1 MPSIQEQIAA
11 IQEKYQP
18 EIEALKRR
26 GQELSD
32 SFHKPD
38 DWEAVIDVDF
48 QVTWGEQKFSF
59 DVPTVTMRT
68 QTMSLDLPEVFMERQ
83 TIIFHTPSVRMKRIK
98 IGQHPEWHGP
108 FNMVWVDNFIDVPE
122 PFMQEQRIIFDLPSV
137 RMKLQEFKLDL
148 PEFKMETLEIKID
161 LPQVTVKKVSAET
174 AKVKESGE
182 ALKADGEKLAA
193 RMKSDIEAV
202 VGGLTATAGSRS
214 ASMKQTVGAQYD
226 TAINALQK
234 GIDELVAKGVDP
246 IKVPAESGE
255 VNLRKQL
262 ADLIDARDKAINGV
276 PTPVALAA

>member
-11 IQEKYQP
+11 IQEKYKP

-38 DWEAVIDVDF
+38 TWEAVIDVDF
-48 QVTWGEQKFSF
+48 QVTWGDQKFSF

-68 QTMSLDLPEVFMERQ
+68 QTMSLDLPEVFPERQ
-83 TIIFHTPSVRMKRIK
+83 TIIFHTPSVRMVDRKV
-98 IGQHPEWHGP
+98 GQYPEWHGP
-108 FNMVWVDNFIDVPE
+108 FKVVWKDIIISVPE

-137 RMKLQEFKLDL
+137 RMKRQEFKLDL
-148 PEFKMETLEIKID
+148 PEFKMETID
-161 LPQVTVKKVSAET
+161 IIIGLPQITITKVSAAT

-182 ALKADGEKLAA
+182 ALKAEGEQLAA
-193 RMKSDIEAV
+193 RMKSEIEAV
-202 VGGLTATAGSRS
+202 VGGLTAASGQAS
-214 ASMKQTVGAQYD
+214 ASVKHDVAAQYD

>member
-11 IQEKYQP
+11 IQEKYKP

-26 GQELSD
+26 GKELND
-32 SFHKPD
+32 SYHKPD
-38 DWEAVIDVDF
+38 DWEAIIGVDF
-48 QVTWGEQKFSF
+48 QVTWGDQKFSF

-68 QTMSLDLPEVFMERQ
+68 QTMALDLPEVFPERQ
-83 TIIFHTPSVRMKRIK
+83 TIIFHTPSVRMVDRKV
-98 IGQHPEWHGP
+98 GQYPEFHGP
-108 FNMVWVDNFIDVPE
+108 FKIVWKDIIISVPE
-122 PFMQEQRIIFDLPSV
+122 PFMEEQKIIFDLPSV
-137 RMKLQEFKLDL
+137 RMKRQEFKLDL
-148 PEFKMETLEIKID
+148 PEFKMETMDITIG
-161 LPQVTVKKVSAET
+161 LPQVTVTKVSAAT

-182 ALKADGEKLAA
+182 ALKAEGEQLAA
-193 RMKSDIEAV
+193 RMKSEIEAV
-202 VGGLTATAGSRS
+202 IGGLTAVSGQAS
-214 ASMKQTVGAQYD
+214 ASVKHDVAAQYD